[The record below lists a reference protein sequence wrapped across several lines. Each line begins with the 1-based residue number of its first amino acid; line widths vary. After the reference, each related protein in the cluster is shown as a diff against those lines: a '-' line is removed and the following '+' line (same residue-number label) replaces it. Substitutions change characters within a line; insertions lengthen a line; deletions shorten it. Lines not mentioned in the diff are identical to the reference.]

1 MNSLFTFFTALYTLT
16 LLYFPSLFSRFLL
29 SPVALST
36 FVLLLYLLRLGA
48 AQRSAINPI
57 ESDLVESDSTQPLPP
72 QIEEFREVE
81 FDELGELQ
89 CWSYG
94 SDLKQDPRQ
103 LYVEWDVRAPLEVI
117 HEEYEGE
124 DTADDKSEEKREAEM
139 NSIRRYASLSL
150 IYPESDSDDESS
162 SEGESPE
169 SAWFRWEVEEE
180 DREGL
185 IEIALDEKR
194 SCCGCE
200 VEEDNLIEIDLSPER

>member
-1 MNSLFTFFTALYTLT
+1 MNSLFIFFTALYTLT

-36 FVLLLYLLRLGA
+36 LALLLYLLRLGA
-48 AQRSAINPI
+48 AQRSAINRI

-72 QIEEFREVE
+72 HIEEFREVE

-89 CWSYG
+89 CRSYG
-94 SDLKQDPRQ
+94 SDLEQDPRQ

-124 DTADDKSEEKREAEM
+124 DAADDKSDEKREAEM

-194 SCCGCE
+194 SCCE

>member
-1 MNSLFTFFTALYTLT
+1 MNSLFTFFTALYTLS

-36 FVLLLYLLRLGA
+36 FALLLYLLRLGA
-48 AQRSAINPI
+48 AQRSTINRI
-57 ESDLVESDSTQPLPP
+57 ESDLVESDCTP

-89 CWSYG
+89 CRSYG

-124 DTADDKSEEKREAEM
+124 DAADDKSEEKREAEM

-150 IYPESDSDDESS
+150 IYPESDSGDESS

-194 SCCGCE
+194 SSCGCE

>member
-1 MNSLFTFFTALYTLT
+1 MNSLFTFFTALYALT

-29 SPVALST
+29 SPVAIST
-36 FVLLLYLLRLGA
+36 LALLLCLLRLGA
-48 AQRSAINPI
+48 AERSAIDRT
-57 ESDLVESDSTQPLPP
+57 ESDLGESDSTQPSP
-72 QIEEFREVE
+72 QRIEEFREVE
-81 FDELGELQ
+81 LDESTEQ
-89 CWSYG
+89 CRSYG
-94 SDLKQDPRQ
+94 SDPKRKQDLRH

-124 DTADDKSEEKREAEM
+124 DAADDKSEDKREAEM
-139 NSIRRYASLSL
+139 DSIRRYASLSL
-150 IYPESDSDDESS
+150 FYPESDSDDESS

-169 SAWFRWEVEEE
+169 SAWFRWEEEE

-185 IEIALDEKR
+185 IEIALDEKW